1 MFSLQKK
8 QHSLLFSFYTA
19 NHFCHSSTWLSYIV
33 QFLLPRARFL
43 SVCLTTS
50 HVKSGTQMKSKLCTH
65 VSDPEVLRDPVAP
78 SPTPLPLS
86 LPQPSSARGAEGKRR
101 GGRAAVSRRKF
112 AKSCANEYSSVTV
125 AWAVARY
132 PGWDA
137 GSSQAVMW
145 SRGGWGCGG
154 EEEHKGPW
162 PIPLPSAVQA

>member
-1 MFSLQKK
+1 MNVFLTKK
-8 QHSLLFSFYTA
+8 NQDSLLISFYTA
-19 NHFCHSSTWLSYIV
+19 NHFCHSPIWLSYIV
-33 QFLLPRARFL
+33 KFLLPRARFL
-43 SVCLTTS
+43 SVCLRTS

-65 VSDPEVLRDPVAP
+65 VSDPEVLRDPVAL

-86 LPQPSSARGAEGKRR
+86 PSAQLCQGSGGEEG
-101 GGRAAVSRRKF
+101 AAVSRRKF

-145 SRGGWGCGG
+145 SRGGGG
-154 EEEHKGPW
+154 T
-162 PIPLPSAVQA
+162 